1 MDVGV
6 GQRNAS
12 RVGVESEGSLADD
25 DCKVSMQC
33 TVCVQN
39 SALRNNIH
47 RYEKGN
53 NNLTPSAYEVPFMLE
68 ESLCNYCL
76 TGPS

>member
-33 TVCVQN
+33 MVCEQN

-47 RYEKGN
+47 RYEK
-53 NNLTPSAYEVPFMLE
+53 
-68 ESLCNYCL
+68 
-76 TGPS
+76 

>member
-33 TVCVQN
+33 KILHSET
-39 SALRNNIH
+39 IFTDM
-47 RYEKGN
+47 KKKT
-53 NNLTPSAYEVPFMLE
+53 NNLAPSAYKVPFMLE

-76 TGPS
+76 TGQS